1 MCTPVPVFDEIKR
14 SSPVPATEDVAK
26 DWEATVEP
34 FNDVIDP
41 PAPPA
46 SVPQKNDP
54 LFQRSFSV
62 ELLQLESPAP

>member
-1 MCTPVPVFDEIKR
+1 MWTPVPALEDMKR
-14 SSPVPATEDVAK
+14 SSPVPATVDEAK
-26 DWEATVEP
+26 DCDATVEP
-34 FNDVIDP
+34 FNDVIEP

-46 SVPQKNDP
+46 SVPQKNVP